1 LNPAAN
7 RPEDVIALCAKLLTE
22 RQPVINMAFHS
33 SELLAGGSPTVLTN
47 NQQDRVWSTLEHLF
61 GYISQYAFAEKQTLT
76 EYARQRQN
84 ANAV

>member
-1 LNPAAN
+1 
-7 RPEDVIALCAKLLTE
+7 
-22 RQPVINMAFHS
+22 
-33 SELLAGGSPTVLTN
+33 VLTN